1 MSQLIETLH
10 RLVTPRVLEQVQH
23 EAGSDTDKKDVL
35 SALYV
40 FLTSRLTDSQSLA
53 HVQNLSTV
61 DAQNGLSLLTAMNQ
75 NTPASQGFL
84 SALKDAALDKLGMP
98 HSTVDSLASVS
109 LPLAYDEIKTLA
121 GTQAIDSYLTPERDS
136 LLASLPAWATAILPV
151 SLFGATTA
159 IPVNPL
165 VQEEVVTQTVVTPE
179 PATVGVLQKDKKEE
193 GSFLKSLLPIIGAL
207 ILAGLA
213 WALMKGCQKE
223 PAPVATPVTATEQT
237 AVLAPATLSLSLNET
252 GTALYACNGEMGNAG
267 LGESIKNAV
276 AGVFSA
282 DNCHFNVVNGIAND
296 MPASQYVP
304 QILGFMKGVPN
315 ATATIVDK
323 KIVLNAS
330 DATALEKM
338 VADIKGALPADF
350 VVEAEPQLNVADAIK
365 TSLVAAETALSGLT
379 ATSTA
384 DELVH
389 ALNLQI
395 INFATDSAEIPEENK
410 AILDKAAE
418 LIKQIPDAHLKIT
431 GHTDT
436 QGSHAYNLD
445 LSQKRAQS
453 VHDYLVSKGVS
464 DEKLEMQGAS
474 FDEPVATNATE
485 QGRFR
490 NRRIEFTVFKDG
502 ETIGKVGNATADMA
516 TVATD
521 TAVAPTTTATDT
533 TNAAANDVATGVA
546 EVKDAVV
553 DTATDVANATADTA
567 TDVADATKKAVN

>member
-23 EAGSDTDKKDVL
+23 EAGSDADKKDVL

-84 SALKDAALDKLGMP
+84 SELKDAALNKLDMP
-98 HSTVDSLASVS
+98 HSTVDSLASIG

-223 PAPVATPVTATEQT
+223 PAPVAAPVTATEQT

-296 MPASQYVP
+296 MPAGQYVP

-533 TNAAANDVATGVA
+533 ANAAANDVATGVA

>member
-40 FLTSRLTDSQSLA
+40 FLTSRLTDGQSLT
-53 HVQNLSTV
+53 HLQNLSTV

-75 NTPASQGFL
+75 NAPASQGFL
-84 SALKDAALDKLGMP
+84 SALKDAALDKLDMP
-98 HSTVDSLASVS
+98 NSTVDSLAGIG

-121 GTQAIDSYLTPERDS
+121 GTQTIDSYLMPERDS

-151 SLFGATTA
+151 SLFGTTTA

-165 VQEEVVTQTVVTPE
+165 KEEVVTQTVVTPE

-223 PAPVATPVTATEQT
+223 PVPVAAPVTATEHTEQT

-252 GTALYACNGEMGNAG
+252 GTALYACNGEVGNAG

-276 AGVFSA
+276 TGVFSA
-282 DNCHFNVVNGIAND
+282 DNCHLNVVNGVASD

-330 DATALEKM
+330 DAAALDKL

-384 DELVH
+384 DELVR

-395 INFATDSAEIPEENK
+395 INFATDSAEIPAENQ

-474 FDEPVATNATE
+474 FDEPIATNATE

-502 ETIGKVGNATADMA
+502 ETIGKVGNATADTA

-521 TAVAPTTTATDT
+521 TAVATTTATDT
-533 TNAAANDVATGVA
+533 ANAVANDVATGVA

-553 DTATDVANATADTA
+553 DTATDVA
-567 TDVADATKKAVN
+567 DATKKAVN

>member
-23 EAGSDTDKKDVL
+23 EAGSDADKKDVL

-223 PAPVATPVTATEQT
+223 PAPVAAPVTATEQA

-276 AGVFSA
+276 TGVFSA

-516 TVATD
+516 TVATN
-521 TAVAPTTTATDT
+521 TVVAPTTTATDT
-533 TNAAANDVATGVA
+533 ANAVANGVATGVV